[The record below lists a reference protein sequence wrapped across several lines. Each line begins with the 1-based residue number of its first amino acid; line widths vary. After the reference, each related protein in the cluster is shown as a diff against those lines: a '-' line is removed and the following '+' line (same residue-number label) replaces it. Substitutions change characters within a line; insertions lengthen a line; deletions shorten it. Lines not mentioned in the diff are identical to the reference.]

1 MKGIVLAGGKG
12 SRLNPMTLAVNKHLL
27 PVYDKPMIYYPLSV
41 LMLGGIRDIA
51 LISNPEDQHLFQRL
65 FGDGSRLGL
74 NITYFVQEEAT
85 GIPDAFI
92 ITQNWIQ
99 NDDVCLILGDNIF
112 FGESFGQKL
121 NLAIDNLNG
130 ATIFTQQV
138 NNPQRF
144 GVACF
149 DEHDNITA
157 LYEKPTEWVSSFAI
171 TGLYLFDANVVSFAK
186 NTQPSQRGELEI
198 MDVLEQYRQQQ
209 RLQHTPLGRGFA
221 WLDAGTAESLLDA
234 GSCIH
239 TIEKMQGL
247 KIACLEELAI
257 RQGWCDKQT
266 VLQHNSNNSQSAYD
280 VYVQQ
285 ILEQLP

>member
-1 MKGIVLAGGKG
+1 MKGIVLAGGSG
-12 SRLNPMTLAVNKHLL
+12 TRLHPLTIAISKQLM

-41 LMLGGIRDIA
+41 LMLAGIRDIA
-51 LISNPEDQHLFQRL
+51 LITNPEDQHLFQRL

-74 NITYFVQEEAT
+74 NISYFVQEQAS
-85 GIPDAFI
+85 GIPEAFL
-92 ITQNWIQ
+92 ITESWLQNEE
-99 NDDVCLILGDNIF
+99 VCLILGDNIF
-112 FGESFGQKL
+112 FGESFGQKIS
-121 NLAIDNLNG
+121 LAIDELDG

-149 DEHDNITA
+149 DENDHIVA
-157 LYEKPTEWVSSFAI
+157 LHEKPKEFVSNWAI
-171 TGLYLFDANVVSFAK
+171 TGLYLFDSQVVEFAK
-186 NTQPSQRGELEI
+186 NTRPSGRGELEI

-209 RLQHTPLGRGFA
+209 RLSHSPLGRGFA

-247 KIACLEELAI
+247 KIACLEELAV
-257 RQGWCDKQT
+257 RQGWCDKDT
-266 VLQHNSNNSQSAYD
+266 VLSHQANQSQSAYD
-280 VYVQQ
+280 VYVRQ

>member
-1 MKGIVLAGGKG
+1 MKGILLAGGKG
-12 SRLNPMTLAVNKHLL
+12 SRLNPMTFAVNKHLL
-27 PVYDKPMIYYPLSV
+27 PVYDKPMIYYSMSI

-74 NITYFVQEEAT
+74 NITYFVQEEAR
-85 GIPDAFI
+85 GIPDAFL
-92 ITQNWIQ
+92 ITQDWLQ
-99 NDDVCLILGDNIF
+99 DDDVCLILGDNIF
-112 FGESFGQKL
+112 FGESFGHKL
-121 NLAIDNLNG
+121 SSAISELNG

-149 DEHDNITA
+149 DEHDNITS
-157 LYEKPTEWVSSFAI
+157 LHEKPKEFISNHAI
-171 TGLYLFDANVVSFAK
+171 TGLYLFDNQVAQFAAN
-186 NTQPSQRGELEI
+186 TCPSGRGELEI

-209 RLQHTPLGRGFA
+209 RLSHTTLGRGFA
-221 WLDAGTAESLLDA
+221 WLDAGTAESLLEA

-247 KIACLEELAI
+247 KIACLEELAV
-257 RQGWCDKQT
+257 RQGWCDKAT
-266 VLQHNSNNSQSAYD
+266 ILQHQANQSQSAYD
-280 VYVQQ
+280 LYVQK
-285 ILEQLP
+285 ILEQM